1 MGKSSVC
8 LNMEQGI
15 LLYFSKLSA
24 RAAPWIPKF
33 SRKKKPTKSTLFSRK
48 KQKEAETYFGWALQY
63 FPLLV
68 KHCLV
73 SRASISFYSQ
83 REVRINPHII

>member
-33 SRKKKPTKSTLFSRK
+33 SRKKNLQKAHFSPERNRK
-48 KQKEAETYFGWALQY
+48 KQKPTSAELYNTSLYW
-63 FPLLV
+63 
-68 KHCLV
+68 
-73 SRASISFYSQ
+73 
-83 REVRINPHII
+83 